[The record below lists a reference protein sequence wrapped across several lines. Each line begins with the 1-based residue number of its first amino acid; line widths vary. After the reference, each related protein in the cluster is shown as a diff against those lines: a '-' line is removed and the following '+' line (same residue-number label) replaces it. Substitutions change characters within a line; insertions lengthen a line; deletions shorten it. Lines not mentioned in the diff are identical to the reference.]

1 MLNSSDVVCLDE
13 KKFTEAIDNFFSV
26 NDLLAVAESELL
38 EVLDILVN
46 KLSVNVSGDDLLQS
60 IKNIQDKN
68 VNIVNNINYG
78 LNSYREIDD
87 ESLLE
92 MEMFDNDL

>member
-13 KKFTEAIDNFFSV
+13 KKFTEAMDNFFSV